1 MAADLRAIRD
11 DALVRRAQ
19 EGDRAAFGLL
29 LDRHQAAIRALLEAW
44 PADEEAA
51 ARLELAAARRAY
63 RYLDRFDPVRSFR
76 PWLMK
81 MVVNLLF
88 AQERRTREEP
98 SPGRSSPATEPDGPF
113 PFPSRL
119 LPRAVLALSSAV
131 GMRPEEIAESLAIPV
146 PIVDDRLQS
155 AWEAVARSDVPGM
168 AGNARAKRATE
179 DRQRNGIPLSERF
192 TQLPGLD
199 RLEEAWIRPAAAA
212 TGPSGTERRRTRA
225 VYGAIAF
232 AAILVVAILVILLG
246 ESPLRPGR
254 GAREREMEDRYR
266 AWRQSQTQP
275 AANAPDPRT
284 VDSSSADPDTVDPDA
299 AEPDTA
305 EPDASAPHLPPDSA
319 R

>member
-19 EGDRAAFGLL
+19 DGNRAAFGLL
-29 LDRHQAAIRALLEAW
+29 LDRHQAAIRALLDAW

-63 RYLDRFDPVRSFR
+63 RYLDRFDPIRSFR

-88 AQERRTREEP
+88 AQERRARVEP
-98 SPGRSSPATEPDGPF
+98 SKGRSSPATEPDGPF
-113 PFPSRL
+113 PSHPRL
-119 LPRAVLALSSAV
+119 LPRAVLALNSAV

-155 AWEAVARSDVPGM
+155 ARETLARSGGPGM
-168 AGNARAKRATE
+168 AGKARAKRATE
-179 DRQRNGIPLSERF
+179 DRQRHGVPLSERF
-192 TQLPGLD
+192 AQLPGLD

-212 TGPSGTERRRTRA
+212 TGPSGPGRRRTRA

-232 AAILVVAILVILLG
+232 SAIVIVAILVILLG

-275 AANAPDPRT
+275 TASAPEPAT
-284 VDSSSADPDTVDPDA
+284 VDPDSASADPDTVDPDA
-299 AEPDTA
+299 A
-305 EPDASAPHLPPDSA
+305 APHLPPDSE